1 MELGLEGKVCV
12 VTGATRGI
20 GLAVA
25 RGLCAEGAHVLFV
38 GRDAEALERAADGCE
53 GAEWLAV
60 DLTDPEAD
68 ERVIATCAEQ
78 MGGVDVLVNNAG
90 TSYPRG
96 IEELTDED
104 WQEMWELHVMAPMRL
119 MRAAGPRMAAKGGGR
134 IVNVSSSSGKRP
146 SMTNVAY
153 TVTKAAELAL
163 SRTFADWLAPRN
175 VLVNAVA
182 PGATATDLWLAP
194 GGTADQ
200 VAQAKGIARDEVL
213 DAQRSKIPLGRLGE
227 PEEIASVV
235 IFLCSERAGFV
246 TGAAWSVDGGTVPSF
261 I

>member
-38 GRDAEALERAADGCE
+38 ARDAEALEAVAGGCE
-53 GAEWLAV
+53 GAEWIAC
-60 DLTDPEAD
+60 DITDPQAGEHI
-68 ERVIATCAEQ
+68 IATRAEQ

-90 TSYPRG
+90 ASYPRG

-104 WQEMWELHVMAPMRL
+104 WQGMWELHVMAPMRL
-119 MRAAGPRMAAKGGGR
+119 MRAAGPRMAARGGGR
-134 IVNVSSSSGKRP
+134 VVNVSSSSGKRP
-146 SMTNVAY
+146 SLTNAAY
-153 TVTKAAELAL
+153 TVTKAAQLAL

-182 PGATATDLWLAP
+182 PGATATELWLGP

-200 VAQAKGIARDEVL
+200 VAEAKGITREQAL
-213 DAQRSKIPLGRLGE
+213 DAQRSKVPLGRLGE
-227 PEEIASVV
+227 PEEIADVV